1 MPKLLGLKILP
12 KILMLLSLLALVSLG
27 ATVFATGKM
36 RYIDDTYGDL
46 IDGPGRANLAIA
58 RANRNLVY
66 LNRSIYRLLT
76 ETTEDRSQS
85 ATKEINDSKEFFN
98 KQIKTAVGAMPAKE
112 AEIGQIGAKVN
123 LALNGVCAETIN
135 LANSTKVEDKNLAA
149 THMHEKCDPA
159 LNESME
165 AIAVLTNQILKV
177 NDKASEEA
185 QAVTNATIRN
195 TYILILGGLALVML
209 LVATLVVR
217 WITRPIRELVSDA
230 ARLASGDATVEFAT
244 AKRGDEI
251 GMVAAAIA
259 SFRDNVIDQKAAE
272 DFAREVRE
280 KEEKNRSLE
289 GVVEGFRLSANELLM
304 TVGQNANLMNDTATT
319 LAAIA
324 GDAASQAVSA
334 AGASEE
340 TASNV
345 RTVAAAAEELS
356 SSIHEIGR
364 QVDQATNAVRTA
376 GSTTERSA
384 TEIEGLA
391 AAGDRIGAVVGMIQ
405 AIAAQT
411 NLLALNATIEAARAG
426 DAGRGFAVVAS
437 EVKNLASETAKA
449 TEEIAL
455 QVQAIQSST
464 RSAVGAVKEIAT
476 SMRSIDQVTTAIA
489 SAVEQQGAAAKE
501 ISKSVQMA
509 SIGTQTLS
517 ANIATVSSAIGEANR
532 SADQVRSASGTVS
545 SAAEK
550 LTEEVRKFFLVLR
563 AGPMERRKID
573 DPNYTG
579 IERRRGRTGSRAD
592 RAA

>member
-76 ETTEDRSQS
+76 EVTEDRSQS
-85 ATKEINDSKEFFN
+85 ATKEINDSREFFN
-98 KQIKTAVGAMPAKE
+98 KQIKTAVGAMPSKE

-135 LANSTKVEDKNLAA
+135 LANSTGVEDKNRAA
-149 THMHEKCDPA
+149 THMHEKCDPV
-159 LNESME
+159 LNESMDE
-165 AIAVLTNQILKV
+165 IAILTNQILKV
-177 NDKASEEA
+177 NDQASEEA

-195 TYILILGGLALVML
+195 AYILILGGLAIVML

-230 ARLASGDATVEFAT
+230 GRLASGDTTVEFAT

-259 SFRDNVIDQKAAE
+259 SFRDNVIDQKAAG

-289 GVVEGFRLSANELLM
+289 GVVEGFRLCANELLM
-304 TVGQNANLMNDTATT
+304 TVGQNANLMNDTAST
-319 LAAIA
+319 LATIA

-364 QVDQATNAVRTA
+364 QVEQAANAVRTA

-391 AAGDRIGAVVGMIQ
+391 AACDRIGAVVAMIQ

-449 TEEIAL
+449 TDEIRQQIVSMQTATTTA
-455 QVQAIQSST
+455 VTAI
-464 RSAVGAVKEIAT
+464 
-476 SMRSIDQVTTAIA
+476 RSIGNTIAEINDVTTAIA
-489 SAVEQQGAAAKE
+489 AAVEEQGAATRE
-501 ISKSVQMA
+501 IARNISQA
-509 SIGTQTLS
+509 AGGTS
-517 ANIATVSSAIGEANR
+517 EVSSNIVGVSSASTEAGTAATEVLTAAGELR
-532 SADQVRSASGTVS
+532 READ
-545 SAAEK
+545 
-550 LTEEVRKFFLVLR
+550 VLR
-563 AGPMERRKID
+563 AEID
-573 DPNYTG
+573 
-579 IERRRGRTGSRAD
+579 AF
-592 RAA
+592 